1 MQRLFLSVVG
11 ALGLGLVM
19 SGATQADNKK
29 PAKGKPETSKHHGK
43 PASVDP
49 GKSTTPA
56 ANVGLKA
63 VLGMQLSKS
72 GASTLNSGGT
82 ASSGGT
88 STALAMKNQG
98 NPLKK
103 VTDITTAAKNKSAAK
118 KAVTAAQ
125 AAADAAAAKSKAAQ
139 LAADAATQ
147 KVADATAALPAAANQ
162 VLAANFEYAKNPNP
176 QTLAAKVQA
185 QAAVDKLN
193 TAYNQA
199 VANSSQTKID
209 LNNAKTAE
217 ATASANLGTAK
228 ATEVKADADL
238 KSAIL
243 GAVLPGAGSGAGGA
257 GGSGAPSG
265 VGGAPASASMSPALA
280 KKTIAGS
287 GQKGM
292 VIVANPAPAI
302 TAPVEPVAPAVAA
315 SGAAAGTDPAK
326 AVADAMPQEQRYL
339 QIQNDSGK
347 PLTIWVQYYTKTNQ
361 GNWAWFPV
369 DPAVSSTGDSYDI
382 AAGQTTFL
390 EHEGAKLSASRI
402 RLWVKS
408 DAAGAWAQY
417 KDQDAWLVPEL
428 DKQGKHAYAAK
439 EMEVFPLRLSR

>member
-11 ALGLGLVM
+11 ALGVALVM
-19 SGATQADNKK
+19 SGATQADGKK
-29 PAKGKPETSKHHGK
+29 PAKGKPEASKHHGK

-49 GKSTTPA
+49 GNSKTPA
-56 ANVGLKA
+56 ANVGSKA
-63 VLGMQLSKS
+63 ALGMQLSKS

-147 KVADATAALPAAANQ
+147 KVADATAALPAAVNQ

-199 VANSSQTKID
+199 VANSSQTKTD

-217 ATASANLGTAK
+217 ATANANLGTAK
-228 ATEVKADADL
+228 ATEV
-238 KSAIL
+238 
-243 GAVLPGAGSGAGGA
+243 
-257 GGSGAPSG
+257 
-265 VGGAPASASMSPALA
+265 
-280 KKTIAGS
+280 
-287 GQKGM
+287 
-292 VIVANPAPAI
+292 
-302 TAPVEPVAPAVAA
+302 
-315 SGAAAGTDPAK
+315 
-326 AVADAMPQEQRYL
+326 
-339 QIQNDSGK
+339 
-347 PLTIWVQYYTKTNQ
+347 
-361 GNWAWFPV
+361 
-369 DPAVSSTGDSYDI
+369 
-382 AAGQTTFL
+382 
-390 EHEGAKLSASRI
+390 
-402 RLWVKS
+402 
-408 DAAGAWAQY
+408 
-417 KDQDAWLVPEL
+417 
-428 DKQGKHAYAAK
+428 
-439 EMEVFPLRLSR
+439 